1 MRLLEKIKSY
11 GVCSELYNWIKDFLV
26 GRTQRVG
33 VNGCFS
39 NWSEVTSGVPQGSC
53 LGPILFVIFI
63 NDLPNVVDSLCQMYA
78 DDTKVFSDASSQQLR
93 DQLQTDLNNL
103 VEWVDKWQ
111 MKFNAGKC
119 HVLHLGHGN
128 VNQNYYMKD
137 QNSTDMQQL
146 DSTQEE
152 KDLGVL
158 VDNELSFAKHIAA
171 QVSKANRLVGQIRRS
186 FSYLD
191 KDMMKQL
198 FIALVR
204 PHLEFGNVVGRHTI
218 RNT

>member
-1 MRLLEKIKSY
+1 
-11 GVCSELYNWIKDFLV
+11 
-26 GRTQRVG
+26 
-33 VNGCFS
+33 
-39 NWSEVTSGVPQGSC
+39 
-53 LGPILFVIFI
+53 
-63 NDLPNVVDSLCQMYA
+63 
-78 DDTKVFSDASSQQLR
+78 
-93 DQLQTDLNNL
+93 
-103 VEWVDKWQ
+103 

-204 PHLEFGNVVGRHTI
+204 PHLEFGNVVWAPHHKKYIDMIRKGAKKGNKMYTRHARQNI
-218 RNT
+218 